1 MASPGARRQPL
12 AGAAPWL
19 ALALVIAASVAI
31 RIRLADVPLERDE
44 GGYAYFA
51 QRWLRGEPPLASGY
65 TMHLPGTAA
74 VYAASLSAFGETA
87 RGVRLGLVVTN
98 ALTTLFLFLLARRMY
113 GGLGAVAAAAAFA
126 ILSLSPAMLGPFAH
140 ATHFIDLFGV
150 AGLWVL
156 AGALASGSLPA
167 FAAAGL
173 LLGLASLAGVAVT
186 LATLAASGVLPLA
199 QRWYLEYPRSYAG
212 MQSLEEGLRMLGI
225 RLGAILPPAAGLLL
239 LALAGL
245 VLPGRGDATRPAP
258 AGRAFLGTLLAFSLA
273 GVSAGLYFRHHY
285 FLLAVPAVALL
296 AGRGVAA
303 IGGVSPGR
311 TAAAVG
317 AAALACGLPL
327 ALDREVLLELPPL
340 QVSRRIY
347 GANPFPESVEVARYL
362 RAHARPGDRVAVLGS
377 EPQIYFHS
385 GLRAATGY
393 MYLYPLV
400 EPNPLAPAMQEELI
414 REVEEARPAWVVWVG
429 SPTSWDSRVAA
440 ARPVVAWA
448 ASYLEPAYDLVGRAA
463 ILGPDRTEYAW
474 GDDAARLGAGGAS
487 VLVLRRR

>member
-1 MASPGARRQPL
+1 MKQTG
-12 AGAAPWL
+12 
-19 ALALVIAASVAI
+19 
-31 RIRLADVPLERDE
+31 
-44 GGYAYFA
+44 
-51 QRWLRGEPPLASGY
+51 
-65 TMHLPGTAA
+65 A
-74 VYAASLSAFGETA
+74 VY
-87 RGVRLGLVVTN
+87 
-98 ALTTLFLFLLARRMY
+98 
-113 GGLGAVAAAAAFA
+113 
-126 ILSLSPAMLGPFAH
+126 
-140 ATHFIDLFGV
+140 
-150 AGLWVL
+150 
-156 AGALASGSLPA
+156 PA
-167 FAAAGL
+167 FALSWVVATRWRAGRLGAGL
-173 LLGLASLAGVAVT
+173 REAAVLGLASLAGVAVT
-186 LATLAASGVLPLA
+186 LAVLAASGVLPLA

-212 MQSLEEGLRMLGI
+212 MQPLEEGLRMLGI

-245 VLPGRGDATRPAP
+245 VLPGRGDAARPAP

-311 TAAAVG
+311 SAAAVG

-362 RAHARPGDRVAVLGS
+362 RAHAHPGDRVAVLGS